1 MDTNVSFQRD
11 ASLAVNNGREA
22 KREGNNL
29 VFKNCPV
36 SRLDLAEQKLY
47 MKDYYFFTL
56 EKIAKKA
63 FDSFEEHYELK
74 EPTNTFNVYYST
86 PFDEALY
93 ILPESEQNL
102 YKKYID
108 YWNEHI
114 KTLTYMELENCAID
128 YIYQNR
134 IFIIYKENQYLEKI
148 VLALVDLQNKKILR

>member
-11 ASLAVNNGREA
+11 ASIAVANGREA

-63 FDSFEEHYELK
+63 FETFEEHYELK
-74 EPTNTFNVYYST
+74 EPTNTFDVYYSS

-114 KTLTYMELENCAID
+114 KSLTYMELENCAID
-128 YIYQNR
+128 YIYQNG

-148 VLALVDLQNKKILR
+148 ILALVDLQNKKILR

>member
-1 MDTNVSFQRD
+1 MVS
-11 ASLAVNNGREA
+11 E
-22 KREGNNL
+22 
-29 VFKNCPV
+29 NCIV
-36 SRLDLAEQKLY
+36 SRSNLTEQKLY
-47 MKDYYFFTL
+47 MKNYYFFTL

-63 FDSFEEHYELK
+63 FETFEEHYELK
-74 EPTNTFNVYYST
+74 EPTNTFNVYYSA

-114 KTLTYMELENCAID
+114 KSLTYMELENCTID
-128 YIYQNR
+128 YICQNR

-148 VLALVDLQNKKILR
+148 ILALVDLQNKKILRWDQKKYQM